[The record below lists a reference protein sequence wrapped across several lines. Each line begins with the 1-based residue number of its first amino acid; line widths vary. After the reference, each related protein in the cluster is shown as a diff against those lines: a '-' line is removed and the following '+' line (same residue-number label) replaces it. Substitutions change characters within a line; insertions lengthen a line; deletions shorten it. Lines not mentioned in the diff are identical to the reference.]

1 MNALYA
7 KRRKLAADYRALCA
21 KADYEGYTWNIEQDL
36 DSLVQAINETES
48 LIDDLEESTS

>member
-21 KADYEGYTWNIEQDL
+21 KADYEGYSWKLEQDL

-48 LIDDLEESTS
+48 LIDDLEESM